1 MDTLAYNHLVSAFE
15 SPRQSNVDGSLVLFR
30 GMNWN
35 QMSGACL
42 LPIVSVAIGAAIL
55 SAGKPAQAAL
65 YYGDYGSDVKDVQH
79 KLAYYGYFSY
89 KATGYYGK
97 VTKHAVKA
105 FQEDYGLHADGVVGP
120 STASAM
126 GLKCY
131 GSSCYKSSSH
141 KSHHHKH
148 HYQKASYHKKSHSS
162 GLSHGSSGYTV
173 VKLQDKLAKY
183 GYFHA
188 NSTGYY
194 GKITKHAV
202 KAFQCDYGL
211 HDDGIAGPKTLHAMG
226 LY

>member
-1 MDTLAYNHLVSAFE
+1 MDTLAYTHLVSAFE
-15 SPRQSNVDGSLVLFR
+15 SPRQSNDGSLVLFR

-35 QMSGACL
+35 KMSGACW
-42 LPIVSVAIGAAIL
+42 LPIVSIAIGTAIL
-55 SAGKPAQAAL
+55 SAGKPASAAL

-79 KLAYYGYFSY
+79 KLAYYGYFGY

-105 FQEDYGLHADGVVGP
+105 FQRDYGLHVDGVVGP
-120 STASAM
+120 STASAL

-131 GSSCYKSSSH
+131 GSSCYKSSYHKPSYKKASYKKASHH
-141 KSHHHKH
+141 KSHG
-148 HYQKASYHKKSHSS
+148 Y
-162 GLSHGSSGYTV
+162 GLSHGSSGYKV
-173 VKLQDKLAKY
+173 VKLQDKLAHY

-194 GKITKHAV
+194 GHITKHAV
-202 KAFQCDYGL
+202 KAFQRDYGL
-211 HDDGIAGPKTLHAMG
+211 YADGIAGPKTLRAMG

>member
-15 SPRQSNVDGSLVLFR
+15 SPRQSDVDGSLVLFR

-35 QMSGACL
+35 KVSGACC
-42 LPIVSVAIGAAIL
+42 LPILSIAIGAAVL

-65 YYGDYGSDVKDVQH
+65 YYGDYGSDVKAVQH

-89 KATGYYGK
+89 NATGYYGK

-105 FQEDYGLHADGVVGP
+105 FQRDYGLYADGVVGRH
-120 STASAM
+120 TASAL

-131 GSSCYKSSSH
+131 GSSCYKSSHH
-141 KSHHHKH
+141 KS
-148 HYQKASYHKKSHSS
+148 YYHKPSYKHTSYKKHCNCGYSMNR
-162 GLSHGSSGYTV
+162 GSSGHKV
-173 VKLQDKLAKY
+173 VKLQNKLANY
-183 GYFHA
+183 GYFYA

-202 KAFQCDYGL
+202 KAFQRDYGL
-211 HDDGIAGPKTLHAMG
+211 HADGIAGPRTLRAMG
-226 LY
+226 L